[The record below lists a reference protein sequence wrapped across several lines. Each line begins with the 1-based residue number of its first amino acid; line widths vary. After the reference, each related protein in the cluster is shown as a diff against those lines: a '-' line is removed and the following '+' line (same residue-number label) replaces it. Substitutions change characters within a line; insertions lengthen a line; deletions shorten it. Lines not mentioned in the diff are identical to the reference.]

1 MATQNK
7 VFRFKFSDIILEH
20 MKEFARIHKFDERND
35 FKEAWELWTQ
45 TNADM
50 ITEES
55 KRLTNLGFIGDI
67 NDKMYKSVRYYYRKK
82 SNIKH
87 EPKQRRKYTSFGKDV
102 LSIIDRHII
111 SSIEENDEFKPSDGF
126 SDFIKNNSEIIG
138 NTFDKLQEEG
148 LEKEDIDNKFKK
160 TYKNRYFIIKNKV

>member
-7 VFRFKFSDIILEH
+7 VFRFKFSDIILDH

-35 FKEAWELWTQ
+35 FKEAWESWTKI
-45 TNADM
+45 NADM

-55 KRLTNLGFIGDI
+55 KRLTDLGFTGDI

-82 SNIKH
+82 SNAKQ
-87 EPKQRRKYTSFGKDV
+87 EPKQRRKYTSIGKDI
-102 LSIIDRHII
+102 LTIIDRHITNG
-111 SSIEENDEFKPSDGF
+111 IEENENFKPSDGF
-126 SDFIKNNSEIIG
+126 SDFIKNNTEIITP
-138 NTFDKLQEEG
+138 TFDKLGGEG
-148 LEKEDIDNKFKK
+148 LEKEQIDNKFKK